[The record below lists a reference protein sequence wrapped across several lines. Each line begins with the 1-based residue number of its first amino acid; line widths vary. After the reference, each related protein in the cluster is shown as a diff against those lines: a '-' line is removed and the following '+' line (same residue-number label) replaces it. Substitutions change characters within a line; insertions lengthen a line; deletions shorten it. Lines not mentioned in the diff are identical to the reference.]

1 MIDETI
7 TEKLEIQPFLS
18 ASKAFCIADMG
29 CSVGPNTFYSVQN
42 ILDAVEKKFISE
54 GFAPD
59 QIPQFQVFFN
69 DLPFNDFNTLF
80 KSLHPEKRYFSAG
93 VPGSFHG
100 RLFPDSSL
108 HFVHSS
114 YSLQWL
120 SEVPPEV
127 LDKDSP
133 AWNQGRI
140 HYTNAP
146 EVVVEA
152 FAAQFAKDLGMFLE
166 AREKELVE
174 GSMMVLILPS
184 SPDGIPFSDVPT
196 GVLFNH
202 LGSCLVDLA
211 KEVSLI

>member
-1 MIDETI
+1 M
-7 TEKLEIQPFLS
+7 
-18 ASKAFCIADMG
+18 
-29 CSVGPNTFYSVQN
+29 
-42 ILDAVEKKFISE
+42 
-54 GFAPD
+54 
-59 QIPQFQVFFN
+59 
-69 DLPFNDFNTLF
+69 
-80 KSLHPEKRYFSAG
+80 
-93 VPGSFHG
+93 
-100 RLFPDSSL
+100 
-108 HFVHSS
+108 
-114 YSLQWL
+114 
-120 SEVPPEV
+120 

-152 FAAQFAKDLGMFLE
+152 FAAQFAKDLGMFLD